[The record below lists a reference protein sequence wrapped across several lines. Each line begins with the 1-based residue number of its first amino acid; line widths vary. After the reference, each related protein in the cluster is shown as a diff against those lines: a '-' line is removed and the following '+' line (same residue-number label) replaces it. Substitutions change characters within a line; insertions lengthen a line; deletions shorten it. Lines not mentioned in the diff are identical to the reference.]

1 MLLTPAAPS
10 ATWTVP
16 PTAMRQCPPRALAC
30 NLAWDPAWHPPQP
43 SDAVTAV
50 VCRAGFAI
58 DGPMHGTKGNQR
70 RTAGEWAGLVAAV
83 AQKRDKSAFAALF
96 DHFAPRLKTYVMRLG
111 ASPAMAEELVQ
122 ETMLTLWRRADS
134 FDPRQA
140 SASTWI
146 FTIARNKRIDA
157 LRRESRPDLDPDE
170 PALAITPPA
179 HADEALAATESE
191 LILRQAITALPQEQA
206 ELLRICYY
214 GDKSHRQIA
223 QELGIPL
230 GTVKSRLRL
239 ALSRLRQALKD
250 DVL

>member
-1 MLLTPAAPS
+1 
-10 ATWTVP
+10 
-16 PTAMRQCPPRALAC
+16 
-30 NLAWDPAWHPPQP
+30 
-43 SDAVTAV
+43 
-50 VCRAGFAI
+50 
-58 DGPMHGTKGNQR
+58 MHGMKGNHR
-70 RTAGEWAGLVAAV
+70 RTAGEWAGLVMAV
-83 AQKRDKSAFAALF
+83 AQNRDKTAFAALF

-122 ETMLTLWRRADS
+122 ETMLTLWRRAES

-140 SASTWI
+140 SATTWI

-157 LRRESRPDLDPDE
+157 LRRESRPELDPDD
-170 PALAITPPA
+170 PALAVTPEAPA
-179 HADEALAATESE
+179 DAILAASE
-191 LILRQAITALPQEQA
+191 YETILRRAITALPQEQA

-223 QELGIPL
+223 EETGIPL

-250 DVL
+250 DMP

>member
-1 MLLTPAAPS
+1 
-10 ATWTVP
+10 
-16 PTAMRQCPPRALAC
+16 
-30 NLAWDPAWHPPQP
+30 
-43 SDAVTAV
+43 
-50 VCRAGFAI
+50 
-58 DGPMHGTKGNQR
+58 MHGMKGNHR
-70 RTAGEWAGLVAAV
+70 RSAGEWAGLVTAV
-83 AQKRDKSAFAALF
+83 AQSRDKTAFAALF

-157 LRRESRPDLDPDE
+157 LRRESRPDLDPDD
-170 PALAITPPA
+170 PALAIAPA
-179 HADEALAATESE
+179 MPADAILAASE
-191 LILRQAITALPQEQA
+191 YETILRQAIAVLPQEQA

-223 QELGIPL
+223 DELGIPL

-250 DVL
+250 HVL